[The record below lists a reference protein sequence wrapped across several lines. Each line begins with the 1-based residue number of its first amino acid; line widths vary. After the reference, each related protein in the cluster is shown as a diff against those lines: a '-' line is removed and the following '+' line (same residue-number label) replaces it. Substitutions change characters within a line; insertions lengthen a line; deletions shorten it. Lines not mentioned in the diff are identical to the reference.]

1 MHGVD
6 NITHHEVGRIVENV
20 YPSLNINK
28 FNADSL
34 YGTLDYHL
42 LKTIWDSSTL
52 GDYDYKLHKF
62 DCDDFAVCMKDAVS
76 KYTPMIKQRQTIG
89 KAFVG

>member
-1 MHGVD
+1 M
-6 NITHHEVGRIVENV
+6 ENP
-20 YPSLNINK
+20 YPSLNIYRFK
-28 FNADSL
+28 ADSL
-34 YGTLDYHL
+34 YVTLEYHL

-76 KYTPMIKQRQTIG
+76 KYSHDQTKLDNRGSLCGIMCG
-89 KAFVG
+89 RNMYSLTEAD

>member
-1 MHGVD
+1 M
-6 NITHHEVGRIVENV
+6 ENA
-20 YPSLNINK
+20 YPSLNINRFK
-28 FNADSL
+28 ADSL

-52 GDYDYKLHKF
+52 SDYDYKLHKF

-76 KYTPMIKQRQTIG
+76 KYSSNKARQ
-89 KAFVG
+89 